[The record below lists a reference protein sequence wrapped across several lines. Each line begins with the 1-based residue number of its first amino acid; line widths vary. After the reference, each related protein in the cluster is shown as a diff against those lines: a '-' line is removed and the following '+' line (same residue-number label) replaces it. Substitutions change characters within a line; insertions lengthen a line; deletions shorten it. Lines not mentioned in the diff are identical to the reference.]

1 VSIGFTSLSF
11 GNPHR
16 FIAVCAVPVGVL
28 FSTPPCCPPTEA
40 GWHRLCIFNPGKKLE
55 FIMGLLSYIMVFVTG
70 MAVGFVF
77 SVIMLFR
84 KRLDRIP

>member
-1 VSIGFTSLSF
+1 
-11 GNPHR
+11 
-16 FIAVCAVPVGVL
+16 
-28 FSTPPCCPPTEA
+28 
-40 GWHRLCIFNPGKKLE
+40 
-55 FIMGLLSYIMVFVTG
+55 MGLLSYIMVFVTG